1 MTDEGVTNVEG
12 RGTRDDTILLKAKEM
27 EKNAFDQKK
36 VGDGA
41 TGKRKAAYSRESVL
55 PEEILALIPYK
66 ETYQALESENQDELN
81 RLLSTFARISMQHA
95 YRGFEH
101 IT

>member
-1 MTDEGVTNVEG
+1 MKAKRQRAAMNNNQVTDEGVTNVEG

-36 VGDGA
+36 IGDGA
-41 TGKRKAAYSRESVL
+41 TNKRKSAYTRESVL

-66 ETYQALESENQDELN
+66 ETYQALENEN
-81 RLLSTFARISMQHA
+81 
-95 YRGFEH
+95 
-101 IT
+101 